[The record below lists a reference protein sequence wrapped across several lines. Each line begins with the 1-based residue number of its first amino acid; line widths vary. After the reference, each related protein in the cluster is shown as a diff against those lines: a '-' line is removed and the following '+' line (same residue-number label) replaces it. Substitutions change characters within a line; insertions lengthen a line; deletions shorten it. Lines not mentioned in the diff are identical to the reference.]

1 MKNRTLIA
9 YIALNCSFFFG
20 MYSANVTQHQY
31 SWNGSNNLSIA
42 IQPEHKTNF
51 SVTFE
56 ANPTQDLDIGLYS
69 AAYKRKAHAYS
80 TISAERV
87 EAYPGTNRHPL
98 SAIVELAY
106 GGWGNTQ
113 SAITIE
119 GAEGR
124 SSFAKQTILND
135 LAIPSRDVGVMQTYN
150 FSVTLTETT
159 FSASLAVQDP
169 DTKQFKTLM
178 SLTQDDLP
186 PAEAESESVFDALK
200 KILTTGFTEIGFVGY
215 GPGYTVQ
222 NWSFESA
229 GKPVLP
235 EVSPVISEPINQEK
249 IVLPEVSPV
258 ISEPTN
264 TPPLIQNV
272 ITSAY
277 AWEDANATNATIPIP
292 RELQKNFRITFKAN
306 PQNDL
311 HIGFYSETY
320 QRNTDA
326 YNFIA
331 AKEIP
336 PVSNKSVTPLS
347 AVIECVFGGWSNT
360 ASMIRFEYTQNRS
373 LALKEV
379 GHPVI
384 IPADNVG
391 VFKTY
396 RITGKLTA
404 STLDISIGYY
414 TNAEREETFIEMAK
428 ITQEN
433 LPPLGTN
440 QNEESMFMALQK
452 PTCTGLSKIGF
463 LGYGTTYEIH
473 DWQVSALETQT
484 EAARLAAEKAAQE
497 KAIADTAAAQAETDK
512 IAADKA
518 EAERVAAE
526 KATAETE
533 VARLAAEKA
542 AQEKAIADAAAA
554 QAETDK
560 IAADKAEAERVAAE
574 KATTETEAARLAAEK
589 AAQEKAA
596 ADAGTTTPPTTPTST
611 TNPSAEPSKPA
622 TDPVTPTITPTT
634 IPITPSILPVTPT
647 QPTPPTTPTPTTN
660 PSAEPSKPTTGS
672 TTKSVTTQ
680 NTTIQ
685 SLSARDTKRQE
696 TVTTKYTSVQTNLT
710 NALTQAQE
718 AQRTATTVL
727 ASAQKLTA
735 STSNTKLKKN
745 AARIKAALDGY
756 IPKITKAQTTL
767 AATKPPFNT
776 SQAITRAQRNID
788 NLEKYSTTALALIK
802 QRMEETST
810 LQQTINA
817 ALGTVTRAAQ

>member
-1 MKNRTLIA
+1 
-9 YIALNCSFFFG
+9 
-20 MYSANVTQHQY
+20 
-31 SWNGSNNLSIA
+31 
-42 IQPEHKTNF
+42 
-51 SVTFE
+51 
-56 ANPTQDLDIGLYS
+56 
-69 AAYKRKAHAYS
+69 
-80 TISAERV
+80 
-87 EAYPGTNRHPL
+87 
-98 SAIVELAY
+98 
-106 GGWGNTQ
+106 
-113 SAITIE
+113 
-119 GAEGR
+119 
-124 SSFAKQTILND
+124 
-135 LAIPSRDVGVMQTYN
+135 
-150 FSVTLTETT
+150 
-159 FSASLAVQDP
+159 
-169 DTKQFKTLM
+169 M